1 MKVWFHL
8 FPSSHL
14 FILYSLLASITSI
27 EQLSL
32 AEFIGESAR
41 PNASQTHLTGV
52 LIITYI
58 LFIKNKVKKKIKLD
72 RFNVLNNF

>member
-1 MKVWFHL
+1 M
-8 FPSSHL
+8 
-14 FILYSLLASITSI
+14 TSI

-58 LFIKNKVKKKIKLD
+58 LFIKKKVKKIKLD